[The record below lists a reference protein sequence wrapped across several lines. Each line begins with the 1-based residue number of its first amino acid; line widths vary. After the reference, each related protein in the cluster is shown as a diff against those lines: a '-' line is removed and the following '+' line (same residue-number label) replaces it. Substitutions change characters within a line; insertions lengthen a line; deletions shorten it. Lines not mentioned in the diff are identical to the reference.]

1 MVPSVPGPI
10 RIVAGIGIAARSTR
24 GFMGAGR
31 LDAGSVGALLAAVG
45 VAAFLVGMGIWFTVS
60 PEAGWRSKFD
70 D

>member
-1 MVPSVPGPI
+1 
-10 RIVAGIGIAARSTR
+10 
-24 GFMGAGR
+24 MGAGR